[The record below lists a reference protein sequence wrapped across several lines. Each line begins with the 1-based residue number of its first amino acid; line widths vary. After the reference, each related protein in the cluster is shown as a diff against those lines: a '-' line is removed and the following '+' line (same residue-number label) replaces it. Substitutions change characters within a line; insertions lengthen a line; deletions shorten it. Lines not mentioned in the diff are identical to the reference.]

1 MCFYRLCCDPTPP
14 NLTKRNILWFKPR
27 YSKATRTK
35 IGMFFLQLIKKNSPK
50 EHKFHKIFSRNAMT
64 FLLHAQNQ
72 NKNKSTQKRNSTKHT
87 IRKYQTL

>member
-27 YSKATRTK
+27 YSKATKTK

-50 EHKFHKIFSRNAMT
+50 EHKFHKIFSRNADVS
-64 FLLHAQNQ
+64 LACP
-72 NKNKSTQKRNSTKHT
+72 KSKQK
-87 IRKYQTL
+87 